1 MPNHTDN
8 QVVLSHKDPKQ
19 IDMIYNRPFHH
30 KDVAMID
37 LVMQQIQTDISNG
50 DLTAV
55 EILLD
60 YIPEYVLRAY
70 LPEEM

>member
-1 MPNHTDN
+1 MKELFNN
-8 QVVLSHKDPKQ
+8 K
-19 IDMIYNRPFHH
+19 PFHH